1 MNIHY
6 RISLT
11 DEEREQ
17 LRELTRKGKHGAR
30 KVKRAQVL
38 LAAEQGLSDNAIA
51 LACASSTSTIFRTK
65 RRFVEE
71 GLDAALSERSR
82 KGGMRLLA
90 VGDEAKLTA
99 IACTD
104 PPPGRCRWTLQL
116 LADKLVCLTD
126 LESVS
131 KSTISRR
138 LKESDL
144 KPWQQKM
151 WCIPKLDAEFVARM
165 ENILDL
171 YAEPYDPGR
180 PVVSFDEKP
189 IQLIDEVRAALPMEP
204 GKPRR
209 YDCEYRR
216 AGTANLFVF
225 LAVNAPW
232 RHVKPTEHRTNIDF
246 AHCMRDLVDV
256 HYPDADLIR
265 VVLDNLSTH
274 KPAALYQAFAPK
286 EARRILRRLEFH
298 YTPKHGS
305 WLNMVEVE
313 NGVIQSQCLDRRIPD
328 FATLSSELAAW
339 ERDRNAAG
347 AMKGCSTGA
356 EANDC
361 DSNIQCGISRCWPL
375 SVVIR

>member
-1 MNIHY
+1 MNVHY

-11 DEEREQ
+11 EEERDR
-17 LRELTRKGKHGAR
+17 LMELTHKGKSGAR
-30 KVKRAQVL
+30 KVKRAQIL
-38 LAAEQGLSDNAIA
+38 LAAEQELNDKAIA
-51 LACASSTSTIFRTK
+51 CACSSSTSTVFRTK
-65 RRFVEE
+65 RRLVEE

-82 KGGMRLLA
+82 KGGKRLLA
-90 VGDEAKLTA
+90 VDDEAKLTA

-104 PPPGRCRWTLQL
+104 PPPGRSRWTLQL

-138 LKESDL
+138 LKDSDL
-144 KPWQQKM
+144 KPWRQKM

-165 ENILDL
+165 EDILDL
-171 YAEPYDPGR
+171 YAEPYDPVR
-180 PVVSFDEKP
+180 PVVCFDEKP
-189 IQLIDEVRAALPMEP
+189 VQLVGEVRAPLPMEP

-232 RHVKPTEHRTNIDF
+232 RHVKPTEHRTNVDF
-246 AHCMRDLVDV
+246 AHCMQDLVDV
-256 HYPDADLIR
+256 HCPDASLIR

-274 KPAALYQAFAPK
+274 KPAALYVAFPPE

-313 NGVIQSQCLDRRIPD
+313 NGVIQTQCLDRRIPD
-328 FATLSSELAAW
+328 FATLASELTAW
-339 ERDRNAAG
+339 EQDRNAAG
-347 AMKGCSTGA
+347 AMVRWRFTVDKARQKMHTA
-356 EANDC
+356 YPAN
-361 DSNIQCGISRCWPL
+361 Q
-375 SVVIR
+375 